1 MEFNSD
7 YDIRLKMLESL
18 GGDVTKKYD
27 SVYSI
32 DLEILRLMENGG
44 GGLTEEQVKSIIE
57 TYNYITMAD
66 VESKGYTTM
75 SDVEAK
81 GYTTMAD
88 VESKGYTTM
97 AEVEAKGY
105 TTMADVEGKNY
116 TTMTDVEAKG
126 YITSAALPKEWY
138 GTQAEFDAISVKDEN
153 TTYFIYE

>member
-44 GGLTEEQVKSIIE
+44 SGLTEEQVKSIIE
-57 TYNYITMAD
+57 TYNYITMGD
-66 VESKGYTTM
+66 VESKN
-75 SDVEAK
+75 
-81 GYTTMAD
+81 
-88 VESKGYTTM
+88 YTTM
-97 AEVEAKGY
+97 AE
-105 TTMADVEGKNY
+105 VEGKNY
-116 TTMTDVEAKG
+116 TTMTEVEGKGYTTMTEVESKG

-138 GTQAEFDAISVKDEN
+138 GTQAEYDAIADKDVN